1 MPPRVAARVGAA
13 AGRASRAVATARPR
27 VDVARRDARVVA
39 TRRRRFF
46 SSSLAAARGDANAA
60 FEETDDENP
69 FEAFARDVRA
79 REVPPESRRVEAALR
94 HLSRWDADAALACA
108 YVGGVRA
115 RETTREEVRA
125 ISRAC
130 ERWSDR
136 VSGRLRRAGASLVSE
151 GSARARAAGARVEA
165 CARDV
170 ERLSRARVYDAIVD
184 EERYALGE
192 TYSYSVASASTSVDE
207 RWRMACVNVGAYLE
221 LVGATPTR
229 EEWTRLRVVF
239 DGLVAHVDGEVECER
254 LVRDDARWRE
264 MKMTMDDSAVRGKR
278 LTRVRNNARYEAA
291 KRELVEAK
299 REWSEATRAYKAA
312 RRRVKAARHDVHK
325 TRKAVRIEYR

>member
-1 MPPRVAARVGAA
+1 M
-13 AGRASRAVATARPR
+13 
-27 VDVARRDARVVA
+27 
-39 TRRRRFF
+39 
-46 SSSLAAARGDANAA
+46 
-60 FEETDDENP
+60 
-69 FEAFARDVRA
+69 
-79 REVPPESRRVEAALR
+79 
-94 HLSRWDADAALACA
+94 
-108 YVGGVRA
+108 
-115 RETTREEVRA
+115 
-125 ISRAC
+125 
-130 ERWSDR
+130 
-136 VSGRLRRAGASLVSE
+136 VSE

-170 ERLSRARVYDAIVD
+170 ERLSRARAYDAIVD

-264 MKMTMDDSAVRGKR
+264 MKMTMDDSTVRGKR
-278 LTRVRNNARYEAA
+278 LTRVQNNARYEAA

-312 RRRVKAARHDVHK
+312 RHDVHK